1 MRFVF
6 VTLARGVMGI
16 LMLAGVAICFS
27 NVLARYLFG
36 YALFWA
42 EEVMVFL
49 IIWGVFIGVGAAAYE
64 RAHLNMDLFSSL
76 FKGSLLAF
84 LNALMVAVLLGSCVF
99 MIVQSWQVVTLF
111 YQGGVT
117 SVSAG
122 VPKWIAQLALPVGFA
137 LMAVAVLAR
146 LKLYLH
152 GSG

>member
-27 NVLARYLFG
+27 NVVARYLFG

-49 IIWGVFIGVGAAAYE
+49 IIWGVFIGVGAAAYD
-64 RAHLNMDLFSSL
+64 RAHLNMDLFSHS
-76 FKGSLLAF
+76 FKGNVLAF
-84 LNALMVAVLLGSCVF
+84 LNALLVAVLLASCVF

-122 VPKWIAQLALPVGFA
+122 VPKWISHLALPVGFA
-137 LMAVAVLAR
+137 LMALAVLAR

-152 GSG
+152 GSD